1 MRRRQVGQQLRNGIL
16 VVAVAAA
23 APALARAADAPKPE
37 KRWGLT
43 TIADISSNLKEW
55 GTPTSE
61 VSTGLWLIP
70 SYKLSS
76 KFSAGVVFIVAKDL
90 TGERKLSLARSDLTS
105 SWTGIQLNPF
115 LKLTAAGSVRLP
127 LAKDARSRQSLITSV
142 RLAPRLNFD
151 LERAGLRGVTG
162 FYEIAGVRYF
172 HEYDT
177 TTEGRSN
184 SKWANSHWLSA
195 SYAFT
200 DKLSFSSAFIWTAAW
215 TYSGN
220 QKNTFKFDEAL
231 DYQIN
236 EKLGVGIGISN
247 EGNPLKANGQDSNI
261 ALIDGQT
268 SSVYGSVTYVF

>member
-1 MRRRQVGQQLRNGIL
+1 MRRRQVGQQLLNGIL
-16 VVAVAAA
+16 VVAIVA
-23 APALARAADAPKPE
+23 APALVQAADVPKPE

-43 TIADISSNLKEW
+43 TIADISSNLQEW
-55 GTPTSE
+55 GTPKSVISTSF
-61 VSTGLWLIP
+61 WLVP

-76 KFSAGVVFIVAKDL
+76 KFSAGLILILSKDL
-90 TGERKLSLARSDLTS
+90 TGERQASLARSDLTS
-105 SWTGIQLNPF
+105 SWTGTQLNPF
-115 LKLTAAGSVRLP
+115 LKLTAAGSLRLP
-127 LAKDARSRQSLITSV
+127 LAKDQRSRQSLITSV
-142 RLAPRLNFD
+142 RLAPKLGFD
-151 LERAGLRGVTG
+151 LERAGLKGVTG

-177 TTEGRSN
+177 TTEGKSN
-184 SKWANSHWLSA
+184 SRWANSHWLSA

-200 DKLSFSSAFIWTAAW
+200 DKLSFSSAFVWTAAW

-220 QKNTFKFDEAL
+220 QRNTFKFDEAL

-268 SSVYGSVTYVF
+268 SSIYGSVTYVF